1 MTPPTSQA
9 DTHQSY
15 DPAYFERL
23 FAVEDRH
30 FWFRARNQVLATV
43 MRQITSGLT
52 PGYRVLEVG
61 CGTGNV
67 LGMLDRTCTQG
78 TVFGMDLFVEG
89 LRYARR
95 RTKCALVHGDINASP
110 LQQRFEVVGL
120 FDVLEHLPDDVGVL
134 RMLYEHLVPG
144 GQLVITVPACPSL
157 WSYFDEASHHCRR
170 YDRVD
175 LEQKLIQVGFQVDYV
190 TYFMFS
196 LFPLLWV
203 GRKVSRN
210 SRNGNGSATVGSDE
224 LASRELKIRPLM
236 NTTLYLLLV
245 QESRLI
251 ARRAHLPIG
260 TSILAVVR
268 RPVALR
274 ASHQHD

>member
-1 MTPPTSQA
+1 MTTATSQV
-9 DTHQSY
+9 DIHQSY
-15 DPAYFERL
+15 DPAHFERL

-43 MRQITSGLT
+43 MRQITSGLK

-67 LGMLDRTCTQG
+67 LGMLNRTCTQG
-78 TVFGMDLFVEG
+78 TVLGMDLFAEG

-95 RTKCALVHGDINASP
+95 RTNCALVHGDINASP
-110 LQQRFEVVGL
+110 LRQRFEVVGL
-120 FDVLEHLPDDVGVL
+120 FDVLEHLPDDVAVL

-170 YDRVD
+170 YGRVD
-175 LEQKLIQVGFQVDYV
+175 LEQKLSQVGFQVDYV
-190 TYFMFS
+190 TYFMLS

-203 GRKVSRN
+203 GRKLSDISRN
-210 SRNGNGSATVGSDE
+210 DREGKGTGVDE
-224 LASRELKIRPLM
+224 LAHRELKIRPIT
-236 NTTLYLLLV
+236 NATLYLLLA
-245 QESRLI
+245 QEARLI
-251 ARRAHLPIG
+251 ARRGHLPIG

-268 RPVALR
+268 RPEAMR
-274 ASHQHD
+274 TFSQD

>member
-1 MTPPTSQA
+1 MTPATSQV

-43 MRQITSGLT
+43 IRQITSGLK

-67 LGMLDRTCTQG
+67 LGMLNRTCTQG
-78 TVFGMDLFVEG
+78 MVLGMDLFVEG

-95 RTKCALVHGDINASP
+95 RTNCALVHGDINASP
-110 LQQRFEVVGL
+110 LRQCFEVVGL

-170 YDRVD
+170 YSRVD
-175 LEQKLIQVGFQVDYV
+175 LKQKLIQVGFQVYYV

-203 GRKVSRN
+203 GRRLSGISRN
-210 SRNGNGSATVGSDE
+210 DREGNGTGADE
-224 LASRELKIRPLM
+224 LTHRELEIRPITNAILFH
-236 NTTLYLLLV
+236 LLAH
-245 QESRLI
+245 ESYLI
-251 ARRAHLPIG
+251 ARRVHLPIG

-268 RPVALR
+268 RPEAVWTF
-274 ASHQHD
+274 SQD